1 MPMSYQHKMQSLQR
15 RTMSYMLKID
25 MTVSYTY
32 LCGNC
37 RQLGGFMNKVRV
49 SLRLDSSLVK
59 ALDARKTK
67 TKNRSDVIV
76 ELLDAAIASDTKG
89 VSNNKSTTDIAQ
101 SALHEQGAKAS
112 LFAMRMLELF
122 LKMPDEK
129 GIDVCKK
136 AHALYKKD
144 LENAATEIK
153 QPELL
158 IL

>member
-1 MPMSYQHKMQSLQR
+1 MGQASLQE
-15 RTMSYMLKID
+15 
-25 MTVSYTY
+25 
-32 LCGNC
+32 
-37 RQLGGFMNKVRV
+37 Q
-49 SLRLDSSLVK
+49 
-59 ALDARKTK
+59 AAKT
-67 TKNRSDVIV
+67 
-76 ELLDAAIASDTKG
+76 
-89 VSNNKSTTDIAQ
+89 
-101 SALHEQGAKAS
+101 S
-112 LFAMRMLELF
+112 LFTMRMLELF

>member
-1 MPMSYQHKMQSLQR
+1 
-15 RTMSYMLKID
+15 

-32 LCGNC
+32 LYDKC

-59 ALDARKTK
+59 SLDARKTK
-67 TKNRSDVIV
+67 AKNRSDVIV
-76 ELLDAAIASDTKG
+76 ELLYAAIANDNKG
-89 VSNNKSTTDIAQ
+89 VSNNISTSDIER

-144 LENAATEIK
+144 LENAVAEIK

>member
-1 MPMSYQHKMQSLQR
+1 MPMSYKHKLQSLQR
-15 RTMSYMLKID
+15 RTMSYMLKVD

-32 LCGNC
+32 LYGKC

-76 ELLDAAIASDTKG
+76 ELLDAAIASDTNG
-89 VSNNKSTTDIAQ
+89 VSNNKSTTDIAR

-144 LENAATEIK
+144 LENAATQIK